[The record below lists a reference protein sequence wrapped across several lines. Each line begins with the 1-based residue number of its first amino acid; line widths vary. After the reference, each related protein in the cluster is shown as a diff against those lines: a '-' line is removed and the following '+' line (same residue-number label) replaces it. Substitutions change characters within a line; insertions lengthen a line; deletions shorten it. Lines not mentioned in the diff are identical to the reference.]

1 MPRSLLRPLFPLW
14 LTLSVLAQEASSGK
28 DVAPKPAPLRV
39 TIVGA
44 SLSAGFVDGPLAGGN
59 KDNRTTPLKK
69 AVASW
74 LGDGGAV
81 QSRADLLMF
90 TDPFKL
96 GARQVARAVKDG
108 GDLLVAIDFLFWYA
122 YGYTERNDADE
133 RKARTER
140 MEQGLAQLAQWSG
153 PLVVADLPDMQGAD
167 RRMLS
172 PLQIPKPETLNALNE
187 RIAAWAKAR
196 PGTQVVP
203 LRTWVDRMKQQGIE
217 LPLQGGA
224 VQVPK
229 GGLLQGD
236 RLHPNRLGMAWL
248 LFQLQEP
255 VRALAPKAMVEAMPQ
270 WTMDQC
276 IQGVDAS
283 LDLADLKAAAKE
295 GPPPDRAKDGL
306 GGK

>member
-1 MPRSLLRPLFPLW
+1 MVRSLLRPLFPLW
-14 LTLSVLAQEASSGK
+14 LSISVLAQAAPESK
-28 DVAPKPAPLRV
+28 DAATKAGPLRV

-90 TDPFKL
+90 TDPFKI
-96 GARQVARAVKDG
+96 GARQVARAIKDG
-108 GDLLVAIDFLFWYA
+108 GELLVAIDFLFWYA

-133 RKARTER
+133 RKARTDR
-140 MEQGLAQLAQWSG
+140 LEQGLAQLAQWTG
-153 PLVVADLPDMQGAD
+153 PLVLADLPDMQGAD

-172 PLQIPKPETLNALNE
+172 PLQVPKPDTLNALNE

-196 PGTQVVP
+196 PQTQVVP
-203 LRTWVDRMKQQGIE
+203 LRSWVDRMKQQGIE
-217 LPLQGGA
+217 LSLQGGA

-255 VRALAPKAMVEAMPQ
+255 VRTLAPKAMVEAMPQ

-283 LDLADLKAAAKE
+283 LDLADLKAAAKDAAKPE
-295 GPPPDRAKDGL
+295 RAAAGDSK
-306 GGK
+306 

>member
-1 MPRSLLRPLFPLW
+1 MLRSLLRPLFPLW
-14 LTLSVLAQEASSGK
+14 FTLSAIAQDGASGQ
-28 DVAPKPAPLRV
+28 DVARKPAPLRV

-44 SLSAGFVDGPLAGGN
+44 SLSAGFVDGPFAGGN

-90 TDPFKL
+90 TDPFKV
-96 GARQVARAVKDG
+96 GERQVARAVKDG
-108 GDLLVAIDFLFWYA
+108 GDLLVAIDFLFSYT
-122 YGYTERNDADE
+122 YGYTERSDADE

-140 MEQGLAQLAQWSG
+140 LEQGLTQLALWTG

-172 PLQIPKPETLNALNE
+172 PLQVPKPETLNALNE

-196 PGTQVVP
+196 AGTQVVP
-203 LRTWVDRMKQQGIE
+203 LRAWVDRMKQQGIE
-217 LPLQGGA
+217 LSLQGGA

-255 VRALAPKAMVEAMPQ
+255 VRTLAPKAMVEAMPE

-295 GPPPDRAKDGL
+295 GAKVERAAAGS

>member
-1 MPRSLLRPLFPLW
+1 MVRSLLRPLFPLW
-14 LTLSVLAQEASSGK
+14 LSISVLAQAAPESK
-28 DVAPKPAPLRV
+28 DAAAKAGPLRV

-90 TDPFKL
+90 TDPFKN
-96 GARQVARAVKDG
+96 GARQVARAIKDG
-108 GDLLVAIDFLFWYA
+108 GELLVAIDFLFWYA

-133 RKARTER
+133 RKARTDR
-140 MEQGLAQLAQWSG
+140 LEQGLAQLAQWTG
-153 PLVVADLPDMQGAD
+153 PLVLADLPDMQGAD

-172 PLQIPKPETLNALNE
+172 PLQVPKPDTLNALNE

-196 PGTQVVP
+196 PQTHVVP
-203 LRTWVDRMKQQGIE
+203 LRSWVDRMKQQGIE
-217 LPLQGGA
+217 LSLQGGA

-255 VRALAPKAMVEAMPQ
+255 VRTLAPKAMVEAMPQ

-283 LDLADLKAAAKE
+283 LDLADLKAAAKDAPKAE
-295 GPPPDRAKDGL
+295 HAAAGDG
-306 GGK
+306 K